1 MFRKYSFKG
10 KHMSKARKTG
20 DVFDEQDALGRTYA
34 SANDPHIDAD
44 KKRLGDT
51 WLIEEAEDA
60 ADVSMLA
67 EKKVQESSSLLG
79 TPPVQSSR
87 LPAKKKRSLNKYT
100 RYHHKKE
107 Y

>member
-1 MFRKYSFKG
+1 
-10 KHMSKARKTG
+10 MSKARKTG

-34 SANDPHIDAD
+34 SANDPHMDAD

-51 WLIEEAEDA
+51 WLIEEAEGSA
-60 ADVSMLA
+60 EVSRLA
-67 EKKVQESSSLLG
+67 EKKTEELSNLVG
-79 TPPVQSSR
+79 APPVELTR
-87 LPAKKKRSLNKYT
+87 LPPKKKRSLNKYT

>member
-1 MFRKYSFKG
+1 
-10 KHMSKARKTG
+10 MSKARKTG

-34 SANDPHIDAD
+34 SANDPHMDAD

-60 ADVSMLA
+60 AAASRLA
-67 EKKVQESSSLLG
+67 EKKTEESSNLVG
-79 TPPVQSSR
+79 TPPVELTR
-87 LPAKKKRSLNKYT
+87 LPVKTKRSLNKYT

>member
-1 MFRKYSFKG
+1 
-10 KHMSKARKTG
+10 MSKARLTS

-34 SANDPHIDAD
+34 SANDPHMDANR
-44 KKRLGDT
+44 KRVGDT
-51 WLIEEAEDA
+51 WIIEEAEDA
-60 ADVSMLA
+60 AAVSRLA
-67 EKKVQESSSLLG
+67 EKKTEETSNLVG
-79 TPPVQSSR
+79 TPPVELTR

>member
-1 MFRKYSFKG
+1 MA
-10 KHMSKARKTG
+10 SKARKTS

-34 SANDPHIDAD
+34 TPNDPHADAD

-51 WLIEEAEDA
+51 WLVENEDDAKVSTLVEAE
-60 ADVSMLA
+60 
-67 EKKVQESSSLLG
+67 EKESSKLVEPL
-79 TPPVQSSR
+79 PVETIR
-87 LPAKKKRSLNKYT
+87 LPSRKKRSLNKYT

>member
-1 MFRKYSFKG
+1 MS
-10 KHMSKARKTG
+10 SKARKTS

-34 SANDPHIDAD
+34 SANDPHMDAD
-44 KKRLGDT
+44 KKRVGDT
-51 WLIEEAEDA
+51 WLIEEAEDSA
-60 ADVSMLA
+60 EVSRLA
-67 EKKVQESSSLLG
+67 EKKTEESSNLVG
-79 TPPVQSSR
+79 TPPVELTR

>member
-1 MFRKYSFKG
+1 
-10 KHMSKARKTG
+10 MSKARKTG

-34 SANDPHIDAD
+34 SANNPHMDAD

-60 ADVSMLA
+60 AAASRLA
-67 EKKVQESSSLLG
+67 ETKTEESSNLVG
-79 TPPVQSSR
+79 TPPLDLIR
-87 LPAKKKRSLNKYT
+87 LPAKTKRSLNKYT

>member
-1 MFRKYSFKG
+1 
-10 KHMSKARKTG
+10 MSKARKTS

-34 SANDPHIDAD
+34 SANDPHMDAD
-44 KKRLGDT
+44 KKRVGDT

-60 ADVSMLA
+60 AAASRLA
-67 EKKVQESSSLLG
+67 EKKTEESSNLTG
-79 TPPVQSSR
+79 TPPVELTR
-87 LPAKKKRSLNKYT
+87 LPTKKKRSLNKYT

>member
-1 MFRKYSFKG
+1 
-10 KHMSKARKTG
+10 MSKARKTG

-34 SANDPHIDAD
+34 SANDPHMDAD
-44 KKRLGDT
+44 KKRVGDT

-60 ADVSMLA
+60 AAVSRLA
-67 EKKVQESSSLLG
+67 EKKTEESSNLVG
-79 TPPVQSSR
+79 TPPVELTR
-87 LPAKKKRSLNKYT
+87 LPIKKKRSLNKYT

>member
-1 MFRKYSFKG
+1 
-10 KHMSKARKTG
+10 MSKARKTG

-34 SANDPHIDAD
+34 SANDPHMDAD

-60 ADVSMLA
+60 AEVSRLA
-67 EKKVQESSSLLG
+67 EKKTEELSNLVG
-79 TPPVQSSR
+79 TPPVELTR
-87 LPAKKKRSLNKYT
+87 LPPKKKRSLNKYT